1 MTDTENKHNLPQGGN
16 EPAEDQKS
24 EGKSHGDKRDQDHEK
39 SGDPGKRRDHSSED
53 PFSEESGQENG
64 APLDDN
70 EDDNGDNSGSEHDKD
85 KRNDEDAVH
94 GKGKSRKENT
104 DNETSEDGRSDV
116 NKSQKD
122 QKEDNPSDEPTLWN
136 FSKLNDLFAK
146 SADIKV
152 QMHRLSKSNPYS
164 EIVLVFADGLCESS
178 LIGKVILPELYDMY
192 EKDGLPSKK
201 GELLAGKLPLSV
213 LKHNAP
219 SSAVEEAVFQGS
231 VVLFFPHTNE
241 LYTMDISNMPKRTP
255 EESTTE
261 ISVKGPKDGFTEDIS
276 TNVALIRKRIRS
288 TTLCNET
295 FVMGTRTRTR
305 VSLLYVEDIISP
317 KLLEEVKK
325 RMSKIDMD
333 GLYTASQLEELLSD
347 SKYSLL
353 PLIDFT
359 GRPDYA
365 VSALIN
371 GRFVIIVDGNPM
383 VLTGPGSLSLLMKSP
398 EDIHFNYIYVSFVR
412 LIRVLSLVLS
422 VALPGFW
429 VALTAFHQDQLPYRM
444 MATIS
449 VTRLGLPFSAQME
462 LFLLLLLFEIFREA
476 GIRLPSTIGQTLT
489 VIGGLIIGDASIR
502 AGLVSPSSVVVGAIT
517 TVTGATLVN
526 QSLTSVISVIR
537 FGLFLVA
544 SFLGMYGLILGLIL
558 LLVYVS
564 RLRTFGE
571 SYLAPVSPFRFKDFI
586 NSVIRLPW
594 DKVKSRTSFLNPKD
608 PDHQGESPT

>member
-1 MTDTENKHNLPQGGN
+1 MTDTDNKNHLPQGDHDPSDDRKEEGHAHDEN
-16 EPAEDQKS
+16 SGKQGQERAKS
-24 EGKSHGDKRDQDHEK
+24 RDQ
-39 SGDPGKRRDHSSED
+39 GKRSGNSPDQD
-53 PFSEESGQENG
+53 PEETGEENG
-64 APLDDN
+64 EPLSDNPEDNRNDSDSEQDNKKQKN
-70 EDDNGDNSGSEHDKD
+70 EDAE
-85 KRNDEDAVH
+85 H
-94 GKGKSRKENT
+94 GKNKRR
-104 DNETSEDGRSDV
+104 NEDSDDTSSGESKPDDP
-116 NKSQKD
+116 KSQKD
-122 QKEDNPSDEPTLWN
+122 NTSDEPTLWN
-136 FSKLNDLFAK
+136 FSRLNDLFAK

-178 LIGKVILPELYDMY
+178 QIGRMILPELYDMY

-201 GELLAGKLPLSV
+201 GEMLAGKLPLSL
-213 LKHNAP
+213 LKTNAP
-219 SSAVEEAVFQGS
+219 SSAIEEAVFQGS
-231 VVLFFPHTNE
+231 VVLFLPHTNE

-295 FVMGTRTRTR
+295 YVMGRRTRTR
-305 VSLLYVEDIISP
+305 VSLLYIADIISP

-325 RMSKIDMD
+325 RLSKIDMD

-365 VSALIN
+365 VSSLIN
-371 GRFVIIVDGNPM
+371 GRFIIIVDGNPM

-398 EDIHFNYIYVSFVR
+398 EDIHFNYIYISFVR

-476 GIRLPSTIGQTLT
+476 GIRLPTTIGQTLT
-489 VIGGLIIGDASIR
+489 VIGGLIIGDAAIR

-537 FGLFLVA
+537 FTLFLIA

-558 LLVYVS
+558 LLIYVS

-594 DKVKSRTSFLNPKD
+594 DKVKSRTSFLNPQD

>member
-1 MTDTENKHNLPQGGN
+1 MTDTDNRHSLPQGRNG
-16 EPAEDQKS
+16 PADDQKS
-24 EGKSHGDKRDQDHEK
+24 EGHSHGDKRDQDREK
-39 SGDPGKRRDHSSED
+39 SGDQSTRRNNSSDD
-53 PFSEESGQENG
+53 PSSEESGQENS
-64 APLDDN
+64 APLADDEEN
-70 EDDNGDNSGSEHDKD
+70 NQEKDHEGSGHRKD
-85 KRNDEDAVH
+85 KRSDENTN
-94 GKGKSRKENT
+94 GETSGNGKSG
-104 DNETSEDGRSDV
+104 DNQSEADHPD
-116 NKSQKD
+116 
-122 QKEDNPSDEPTLWN
+122 DNPSDEPTLWN

-201 GELLAGKLPLSV
+201 GELLAGKLPLSM

-231 VVLFFPHTNE
+231 VVLFLPHTNE

-276 TNVALIRKRIRS
+276 TNVALIRKRLRS

-295 FVMGTRTRTR
+295 FIMGRRTRTR
-305 VSLLYVEDIISP
+305 VSLLYIDDIISP

-365 VSALIN
+365 VSSLIN

-429 VALTAFHQDQLPYRM
+429 VALTAFHQDQIPYRM
-444 MATIS
+444 LATIS

-476 GIRLPSTIGQTLT
+476 GIRLPTTIGQTLT
-489 VIGGLIIGDASIR
+489 VIGGLIIGDAAIR

-537 FGLFLVA
+537 FTLFLIA

-558 LLVYVS
+558 LLIYVS